1 MVIAAVARITGLPDH
16 TEVAM
21 AAAES
26 VLSEP
31 AVRPYLTISAKA
43 GLTLLAVQK
52 GDRCAAEEK
61 YAYLLTQRGT
71 MVSTV
76 SSVDRLLGLVCQ
88 TMGNPNQAMA
98 HFEDALAFCRKA
110 GYRSELAWAGCD
122 YADALTQRGGSGD
135 DPMAMAL
142 LEESLAI
149 STELGMIPLIE
160 RVVSRQEAKN
170 TLPYAAS
177 ANSDG
182 LTQPEVEVIRLIAS
196 GKTNPEIATELVI
209 SVRTVANHVASIFN
223 KTGSANRATAATYA
237 SRNGLL

>member
-1 MVIAAVARITGLPDH
+1 
-16 TEVAM
+16 M

-26 VLSEP
+26 VLSEQ

-43 GLTLLAVQK
+43 GLALLAVQK
-52 GDRCAAEEK
+52 GDRSAAEEQ

-110 GYRSELAWAGCD
+110 GDQPELAWAGCD
-122 YADALTQRGGSGD
+122 YANALTQRGGSGD
-135 DPMAMAL
+135 DQKAKTL

-149 STELGMIPLIE
+149 SMELGMLPLID

-170 TLPYAAS
+170 SQLYAAP
-177 ANSDG
+177 A
-182 LTQPEVEVIRLIAS
+182 
-196 GKTNPEIATELVI
+196 
-209 SVRTVANHVASIFN
+209 
-223 KTGSANRATAATYA
+223 A
-237 SRNGLL
+237 SRVYPTWWRWTGIR